1 MRILFIGDVMG
12 RAGRDA
18 LAKHLPDVKN
28 QLKPDVVIVNGENA
42 AHGVGINEKICQDFF
57 TLGVDVVTTGNH
69 VWDQREVI
77 PYIAREPR
85 LLRPHNYPETLPG
98 SGVYKHTTKSGKV
111 IVVINLMTRLFMDP
125 LDDPFKMADQFVT
138 QYQLGVTAHAIF
150 LDFHGEATSEKMAMA
165 HYLDGRIT
173 AVIGTH
179 THLPSADCQIFDG
192 GTAFQSDAGMTGDY
206 NSVIGMKID
215 APVQR
220 FTRKFSIEK
229 LSPAEGDGTMC
240 GTFIVTD
247 EKGRAQRIAP
257 VRVGPRLEN
266 TIPNF

>member
-12 RAGRDA
+12 RSGRDA
-18 LAKHLPDVKN
+18 LAKYLPKLKTD
-28 QLKPDVVIVNGENA
+28 LKPDVVIVNGENA
-42 AHGVGINEKICQDFF
+42 AHGVGINESICKDFF
-57 TLGVDVVTTGNH
+57 ALGTDVITTGNH

-85 LLRPHNYPETLPG
+85 LLRPHNYPESLPG
-98 SGVYKHTTKSGKV
+98 AGFYKHALPNGQS
-111 IVVINLMTRLFMDP
+111 ILVINLMARLFMDP
-125 LDDPFKMADQFVT
+125 LDDPFAIADKIIAQHV
-138 QYQLGVTAHAIF
+138 LGRSVQAIF

-165 HYLDGRIT
+165 HYLDGRVT

-179 THLPSADCQIFDG
+179 THMPSADCQILDR

-206 NSVIGMKID
+206 NSVIGMKPD

-220 FTRKFSIEK
+220 FTRKFSIER
-229 LSPAEGDGTMC
+229 LSPADGEGTVC
-240 GTFIVTD
+240 GTLIVTND
-247 EKGRAQRIAP
+247 NGTAAKIAP

-266 TIPNF
+266 TIPVL